1 MLNFFVFSMR
11 FVSFLHS
18 CFTSYH
24 SQSLQTGSFLV
35 PSLQHILSKKLK
47 ISWTILDNCVHCK
60 NRKLLSN
67 ISQEEWFNIFESFKQ
82 IWIQHVHSY
91 YLTKNQKQIFFSKT
105 FALLKKM
112 AKIWTHCS
120 FIKQNKKVEFVLL
133 YTW

>member
-18 CFTSYH
+18 CFTSYY

-47 ISWTILDNCVHCK
+47 ISWTILDNK
-60 NRKLLSN
+60 KRKLLSH
-67 ISQEEWFNIFESFKQ
+67 ISKEWFKIFENFKQ
-82 IWIQHVHSY
+82 IWIKHVHSY
-91 YLTKNQKQIFFSKT
+91 YLTKNQKLIFFST

-133 YTW
+133 YPW